1 MTSTTPPAS
10 SQDSST
16 SGEVEARR
24 YLIPAFICLNAST
37 AEEADELASNL
48 AGDVNGALVDDGQRL
63 WLCQSSPT
71 FLIEAGVDLEE
82 DDPESFAQLEELI
95 DERQLAERQ
104 EFPPGTRFKVLAV
117 PDQVVLDPVERN

>member
-1 MTSTTPPAS
+1 MTNTTPLAS
-10 SQDSST
+10 SQDSSA
-16 SGEVEARR
+16 SGDVEARR

-37 AEEADELASNL
+37 AEEADELASKL
-48 AGDVNGALVDDGQRL
+48 AGDVNDALGDDGQRL

-82 DDPESFAQLEELI
+82 DDPESFAQLDELI
-95 DERQLAERQ
+95 DERLLAARQ
-104 EFPPGTRFKVLAV
+104 EFPSGSRFKVLAV